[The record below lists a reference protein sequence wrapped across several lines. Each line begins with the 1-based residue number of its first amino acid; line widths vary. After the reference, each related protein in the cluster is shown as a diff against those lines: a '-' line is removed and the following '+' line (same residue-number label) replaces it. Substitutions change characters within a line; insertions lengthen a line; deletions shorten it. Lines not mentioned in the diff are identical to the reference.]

1 MRKPKPL
8 NLKLY
13 GVDLPWVG
21 SATHLGHELSED
33 CTMSLDMKHKRADFI
48 SKSTEVREC
57 FSFAQPNQVLQAV
70 KTYCCAMNGAM
81 TWPLFS
87 GKAVEVF
94 NTWNTCVKLAWGVP
108 RSTHRY
114 FVDNLL
120 SSGIPSLKA
129 SLLSCYMNFHE
140 SVSTSSSLEVRIVA
154 SLATEDIR
162 STSGSNINGL
172 RQLLIQLDSSSP
184 ASSMSAKQKLLSE
197 RTSMP
202 AQDTWRL
209 PCLKKFIEKR
219 HSLQAALQETI
230 EIDDLIRLCVPLD
243 TFSIPRV
250 SQTLR
255 LFYAV
260 LHLME

>member
-1 MRKPKPL
+1 
-8 NLKLY
+8 
-13 GVDLPWVG
+13 
-21 SATHLGHELSED
+21 
-33 CTMSLDMKHKRADFI
+33 
-48 SKSTEVREC
+48 
-57 FSFAQPNQVLQAV
+57 
-70 KTYCCAMNGAM
+70 M

-129 SLLSCYMNFHE
+129 SLLSCYMTFHE

-162 STSGSNINGL
+162 STSGSNIHGL
-172 RQLLIQLDSSSP
+172 RQLLSQLDSSP
-184 ASSMSAKQKLLSE
+184 GSSMSAKQKLLSE
-197 RTSMP
+197 RSTMP

-219 HSLQAALQETI
+219 YSLQAALQDTK
-230 EIDDLIRLCVPLD
+230 EIDELIDSLC
-243 TFSIPRV
+243 S
-250 SQTLR
+250 S
-255 LFYAV
+255 
-260 LHLME
+260 